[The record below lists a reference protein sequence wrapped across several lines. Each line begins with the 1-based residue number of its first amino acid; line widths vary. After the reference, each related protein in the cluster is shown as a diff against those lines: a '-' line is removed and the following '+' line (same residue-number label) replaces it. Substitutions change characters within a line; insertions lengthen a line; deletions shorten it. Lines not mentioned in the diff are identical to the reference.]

1 MAEPNVDQ
9 LAINTI
15 RFLAVDMVE
24 AAQSGHP
31 GAPLGQAPMAYLLW
45 TRFLRHNPDNPDWPN
60 RDRFV
65 LSCGHASA
73 LIYALLHLAGYG
85 LPIEELRRFRQFGS
99 RTPGHPEHELTRG
112 VETTTGPLGQGLAN
126 SVGMAIAECLSRNR
140 FNREGFPLF
149 DYRVWVF
156 ASDGDMEEG
165 VTSEACSLAG
175 HLKLGQLKVLYDD
188 NHVSIDGP
196 TSLSFSED
204 VGKRFEA
211 YGWFVQHVADVNN
224 LQEVE
229 AAMKAAEAETHRP
242 SLIVV
247 RTVIGFGSPNR
258 AGTSK
263 AHGEA
268 LGPEETAATK
278 NALGW
283 PLEPTFLVP
292 EGATKPFDEARER
305 GHKHE
310 QEWNDLYARYK
321 AAYPAEAAD
330 LDGRLAGKLPDG
342 WQDGIPAFMPGDKP
356 MATRAASGQVLN
368 GIAGKV
374 PMLVGGSADLTPSNN
389 TAIKGRA
396 DFEAASLE
404 GTYFRFGIR
413 EHAMGSIMNGIA
425 LSRLWI
431 PYGGTFLIF
440 YDYMR
445 PPVRLA
451 SLMKIQTIY
460 VYTHDSIFLGEDGP
474 THQPVEQLAGLRS
487 VPGLT
492 LIRPADAI
500 ETAEAWRVA
509 VEHRHGPVALALTR
523 QNLPILEETAKG
535 AREGLPKGAYILS
548 DPTQGDPEIILL
560 ATGSEVWLAVDAAKQ
575 LTEKGR
581 RVRVVSM
588 PSWALFDAQPQE
600 YRDSVLPPNVRK
612 RLAIEAAAPLGW
624 HKYVGLDGE
633 VHGIERFGASAP
645 YKDLQKAFG
654 FLPED
659 VVKRAEGLL
668 GR

>member
-85 LPIEELRRFRQFGS
+85 LPIEELKRFRQFGS
-99 RTPGHPEHELTRG
+99 KTPGHPEHELTRG

-211 YGWFVQHVADVNN
+211 YGWFVQHVADVND

-229 AAMKAAEAETHRP
+229 AAMKSAEAETHRP

-292 EGATKPFDEARER
+292 EGATKPFEEARQR
-305 GHKHE
+305 GHKLE

-321 AAYPAEAAD
+321 AAHPGEAAD

-342 WQDGIPAFMPGDKP
+342 WQDGIPAFKPGDKP
-356 MATRAASGQVLN
+356 VATRAASGQVLN
-368 GIAGKV
+368 GIAGKL

-396 DFEAASLE
+396 DFEAASL
-404 GTYFRFGIR
+404 
-413 EHAMGSIMNGIA
+413 
-425 LSRLWI
+425 
-431 PYGGTFLIF
+431 
-440 YDYMR
+440 
-445 PPVRLA
+445 
-451 SLMKIQTIY
+451 
-460 VYTHDSIFLGEDGP
+460 
-474 THQPVEQLAGLRS
+474 
-487 VPGLT
+487 
-492 LIRPADAI
+492 
-500 ETAEAWRVA
+500 
-509 VEHRHGPVALALTR
+509 
-523 QNLPILEETAKG
+523 
-535 AREGLPKGAYILS
+535 
-548 DPTQGDPEIILL
+548 
-560 ATGSEVWLAVDAAKQ
+560 
-575 LTEKGR
+575 
-581 RVRVVSM
+581 
-588 PSWALFDAQPQE
+588 
-600 YRDSVLPPNVRK
+600 
-612 RLAIEAAAPLGW
+612 
-624 HKYVGLDGE
+624 
-633 VHGIERFGASAP
+633 
-645 YKDLQKAFG
+645 
-654 FLPED
+654 
-659 VVKRAEGLL
+659 
-668 GR
+668 

>member
-1 MAEPNVDQ
+1 MAEPNLDL

-31 GAPLGQAPMAYLLW
+31 GAPLGQAPMAFLLW

-85 LPIEELRRFRQFGS
+85 LPIEELKRFRQIGS

-126 SVGMAIAECLSRNR
+126 AVGMAIAESLSRNR
-140 FNREGFPLF
+140 FNRDGFPLF

-211 YGWFVQHVADVNN
+211 YGWFVQHVADVND
-224 LQEVE
+224 LDEVE
-229 AAMKAAEAETHRP
+229 TAMKAAEAETQRP

-268 LGPEETAATK
+268 LGPEEAAATK
-278 NALGW
+278 KALGW

-292 EGATKPFDEARER
+292 EDATKPFEEARQR
-305 GHKHE
+305 GHQLE
-310 QEWNDLYARYK
+310 QAWNELYARYK
-321 AAYPAEAAD
+321 QAHPEEAAD

-342 WQDGIPAFMPGDKP
+342 WQDGIPTFKPGDKP
-356 MATRAASGQVLN
+356 VATRAASGQVLN
-368 GIAGKV
+368 GIAGKL

-404 GTYFRFGIR
+404 GLYLRFGIR

-474 THQPVEQLAGLRS
+474 THQPIEQLAGLRS

-492 LIRPADAI
+492 LIRPADAN

-509 VEHRHGPVALALTR
+509 IEHRHGPVALALTR
-523 QNLPILEETAKG
+523 QNLPILEETAKS
-535 AREGLPKGAYILS
+535 AREGLAKGAYVLS
-548 DPTQGDPEIILL
+548 DPAQGDPEIILM
-560 ATGSEVWLAVDAAKQ
+560 ATGSEVWLALDAAKQ

-588 PSWALFDAQPQE
+588 PSWALFDAQPQA
-600 YRDSVLPPNVRK
+600 YRDSVLPPNLRK
-612 RLAIEAAAPLGW
+612 RLAIEAASPFGW

-633 VHGIERFGASAP
+633 VHGINHFGASAP
-645 YKDLQKAFG
+645 YKDLQKTFG

-668 GR
+668 GT